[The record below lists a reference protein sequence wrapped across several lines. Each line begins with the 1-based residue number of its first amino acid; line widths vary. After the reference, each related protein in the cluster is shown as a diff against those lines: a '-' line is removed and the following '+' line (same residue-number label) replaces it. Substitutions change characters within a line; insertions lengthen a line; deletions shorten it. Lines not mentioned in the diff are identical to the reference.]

1 MCFPKTKFRVL
12 FGPTTVFPDLAP
24 ASSWTRAPFTPRERL
39 LACSVRCLPRP
50 QEPRLRPLPVS
61 QLRLRLRL
69 SRCWAWPLS
78 IYFPSVSC
86 FSSVDVLCGP
96 FRILLSYCLVFFL
109 SHVCQFPLLSLNKVI
124 LHTTANGTEVSVI
137 PRNMCTCTRVH
148 TVYSQHMHTQHVH
161 TQHKHTYAHNA
172 LTQHTHAHITY
183 AHKSAHT
190 CAHTTQCTHTTHI
203 RMRTHTTRA
212 CSHALT
218 THAYTCARTP
228 VHTQHVHTYA
238 PNTEMGSL
246 LARSFAARFLQVTL
260 QGRPGRLPLCR
271 GCGREGCARRHGAAV

>member
-1 MCFPKTKFRVL
+1 MGRGRGARGAGGFATEAQHGPAARRRHRVGRQLVCPPAAASPRLSLAFSGFAVVSQGGFRAHRMCFPKTKFRVL
-12 FGPTTVFPDLAP
+12 FGPVSVFPDLAP

-137 PRNMCTCTRVH
+137 PRNMCTCTRAH
-148 TVYSQHMHTQHVH
+148 TVYS
-161 TQHKHTYAHNA
+161 
-172 LTQHTHAHITY
+172 
-183 AHKSAHT
+183 
-190 CAHTTQCTHTTHI
+190 CE
-203 RMRTHTTRA
+203 A
-212 CSHALT
+212 CIHSALT
-218 THAYTCARTP
+218 THA
-228 VHTQHVHTYA
+228 HTTRAHT
-238 PNTEMGSL
+238 T
-246 LARSFAARFLQVTL
+246 
-260 QGRPGRLPLCR
+260 
-271 GCGREGCARRHGAAV
+271 